1 MYISAWG
8 LNVHSRVAPN
18 VVSNYRR
25 NNRAMLPLRSMA
37 LSERDWSRF
46 LRAGGDLF
54 PNLIHR
60 HLGDPGFRDEL
71 FDRLIRAA
79 LDQLVRVFLAQS
91 QGQGQI
97 CMGGLVDV
105 HEVRLLPSLLIGGR
119 IRRRRKRWRDR
130 TRSRRGSL
138 RGSHRVGGRRTGLWL
153 RRGGLDQRRLFTF
166 L

>member
-1 MYISAWG
+1 M
-8 LNVHSRVAPN
+8 RP
-18 VVSNYRR
+18 R
-25 NNRAMLPLRSMA
+25 RSMA

-91 QGQGQI
+91 QGQGQV

-105 HEVRLLPSLLIGGR
+105 HEVRLRSEEHTSELQSRLHLVCRLLLE
-119 IRRRRKRWRDR
+119 KKKK
-130 TRSRRGSL
+130 TTES
-138 RGSHRVGGRRTGLWL
+138 
-153 RRGGLDQRRLFTF
+153 
-166 L
+166 